1 LPEPTF
7 VIKQHF
13 FPCLPKP
20 TFITRLYF
28 HQKIVEPMLIIR
40 HHPIDSAFSFTF
52 TTDYYLPIDLRFELT
67 FITRLI
73 NLLSFLTL
81 RLIAKMRQLQVNFE
95 FVLAVVSNLKAIMV
109 KVMVCN

>member
-1 LPEPTF
+1 M
-7 VIKQHF
+7 
-13 FPCLPKP
+13 PKP

-28 HQKIVEPMLIIR
+28 HQKIVEPMIIIR

-95 FVLAVVSNLKAIMV
+95 FVLAVVYNLKAIMV